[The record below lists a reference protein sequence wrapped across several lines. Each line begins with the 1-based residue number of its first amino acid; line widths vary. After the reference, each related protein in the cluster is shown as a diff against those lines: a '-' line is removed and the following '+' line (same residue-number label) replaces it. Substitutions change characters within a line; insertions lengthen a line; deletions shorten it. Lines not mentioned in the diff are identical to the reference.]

1 MADVKWIKITT
12 NIFDD
17 EKFDAIDTQADKQM
31 MQLAWIKLLCLAG
44 RCNENGFLM
53 LSNEI
58 PYTDEMIANRFN
70 MSIGDVQRALGMFQY
85 LNMIEVVNDVYM
97 VSNWSK
103 YQNQPELERIKDQN
117 RKRQQKFRDNQ
128 KKMIS
133 QNQCQYCGGVATGY
147 DHVIPLSRG
156 GSDTEDNKVFCCK
169 ECNNKKTTL
178 PLADFLNFNRDVIK
192 DDIVLS
198 NPVLRKHIELVD
210 GKYRNVTNALQNNV
224 ICSYSI
230 SSSLSNSK
238 DIEVIKEIIDYLNSK
253 TNKNFNYKTKES
265 QKHIIA
271 RLKEGYTVEDF
282 KKVIDNKTAD
292 WLKDSKMNK
301 YLQPS
306 TLFAPS
312 HFDEYLNQEPKNS
325 LNNGFELKV

>member
-17 EKFDAIDTQADKQM
+17 EKFDAIETLSDKNM
-31 MQLAWIKLLCLAG
+31 IQLAWIKLLCLAG
-44 RCNENGFLM
+44 RCNDNGFLT

-70 MSIGDVQRALGMFQY
+70 MSIGDVQRALLLFQQ
-85 LNMIEVVNDVYM
+85 LNMIEVVNDAYM
-97 VSNWSK
+97 VSNWLK
-103 YQNQPELERIKDQN
+103 YQSGDDLERIREKG
-117 RKRQQKFRDNQ
+117 KERQQRYRDKQ
-128 KKMIS
+128 KALKLE
-133 QNQCQYCGGVATGY
+133 Q
-147 DHVIPLSRG
+147 
-156 GSDTEDNKVFCCK
+156 K
-169 ECNNKKTTL
+169 E
-178 PLADFLNFNRDVIK
+178 
-192 DDIVLS
+192 
-198 NPVLRKHIELVD
+198 E
-210 GKYRNVTNALQNNV
+210 RNVTSDVTSDVN
-224 ICSYSI
+224 CSI
-230 SSSLSNSK
+230 SISLSYISL
-238 DIEVIKEIIDYLNSK
+238 IKEIIDYLNSK

-265 QKHIIA
+265 QKHITA

-282 KKVIDNKTAD
+282 KKVIDNKAAD